1 MPKAK
6 TVPAG
11 RRRRKKFLKRAKGF
25 VGGRR
30 KLYRT
35 ARETVQRAL
44 MFATRDRR
52 DTKSV
57 IRKLWITRISASA
70 VDNGITYSTV
80 YTSQKR
86 NWNQY
91 QSIYVL
97 SYAHLD
103 DSEFELLKEIV
114 VGDLQDG
121 TYAGLKL
128 YRKKDN
134 AGTGV

>member
-11 RRRRKKFLKRAKGF
+11 RRRRRKFLKRAKGF
-25 VGGRR
+25 VGGRH

-57 IRKLWITRISASA
+57 IRKLWITRISAGA
-70 VDNGITYSTV
+70 VSNGITYS
-80 YTSQKR
+80 R
-86 NWNQY
+86 L
-91 QSIYVL
+91 I
-97 SYAHLD
+97 
-103 DSEFELLKEIV
+103 
-114 VGDLQDG
+114 G
-121 TYAGLKL
+121 GLKKAKVEL
-128 YRKKDN
+128 DRKIMADLAVTDKK
-134 AGTGV
+134 AFAELVKIAQG

>member
-11 RRRRKKFLKRAKGF
+11 RARRRKFLKRAKGF

-57 IRKLWITRISASA
+57 FRKLWITRISAGA
-70 VDNGITYSTV
+70 KANGISYSRLIGGLKKAKV
-80 YTSQKR
+80 QLDRK
-86 NWNQY
+86 
-91 QSIYVL
+91 IL
-97 SYAHLD
+97 ADLAHHD
-103 DSEFELLKEIV
+103 KKVFAEIV
-114 VGDLQDG
+114 NIAKG
-121 TYAGLKL
+121 K
-128 YRKKDN
+128 
-134 AGTGV
+134 

>member
-11 RRRRKKFLKRAKGF
+11 RARRRKFLKRAKGF

-57 IRKLWITRISASA
+57 MRKLWITRISAGCTE
-70 VDNGITYSTV
+70 NGLTYSTF
-80 YTSQKR
+80 
-86 NWNQY
+86 
-91 QSIYVL
+91 I
-97 SYAHLD
+97 
-103 DSEFELLKEIV
+103 
-114 VGDLQDG
+114 G
-121 TYAGLKL
+121 GLKKKKIQL
-128 YRKKDN
+128 DRKILAELAANDRKVFSEL
-134 AGTGV
+134 ASIAKG

>member
-11 RRRRKKFLKRAKGF
+11 LRRRRKFLKRAKGF

-52 DTKSV
+52 DSKSV
-57 IRKLWITRISASA
+57 IRKLWITRVNAAA
-70 VDNGITYSTV
+70 VENGMTYS
-80 YTSQKR
+80 KF
-86 NWNQY
+86 
-91 QSIYVL
+91 I
-97 SYAHLD
+97 
-103 DSEFELLKEIV
+103 
-114 VGDLQDG
+114 G
-121 TYAGLKL
+121 GLKKAKIQID
-128 YRKKDN
+128 RKILAELAHNDKK
-134 AGTGV
+134 AFTALVKIAKG